1 MTFNREHLLE
11 LLPAV
16 YRLRDADLAASAGGL
31 LSASEL
37 VELAALE
44 AAAVLDPVRLRRRE
58 DLRERAGRGPLGALL
73 AVLAE
78 QFAVIEE
85 GLAQLYDDQ
94 FVETASGWALP
105 YIGDLIG
112 YRPLHDRGSGS
123 RQRAEI
129 AHTIAFRR
137 RKGTASM
144 LEQLARDV
152 TGWNARAVEYFAL
165 LATNQS
171 MIHRRPGNRVT
182 PSVREGAALEWLGTA
197 FDTISR
203 TLDVR
208 RIETGA
214 GLYNVPNV
222 GIFLWRIDAHRL
234 SRSPAS
240 PDPADASGRRFR
252 FSPLGNDAPLYTR
265 PELEEEIT
273 HLAEPINVPEPIS
286 RRRLDADVR
295 AGQQEPGRERLYGAQ
310 RSIAV
315 EIGGNVVALARI
327 EVCNLADDAGGWAH
341 DAGTDHVA
349 IDPVLGRL
357 ILGPAVVL
365 AGAPRVTFHYGAA
378 GDRGGGEYHRPAAL
392 ALPDGLLVQVP
403 TVSATIQAA
412 IDAVVATGGSGVVEI
427 VDSGRYR
434 EALTIVVPAGASI
447 ILRAANGARP
457 LIELTAPMVLT
468 GAAGVVGGGI
478 VLDGLVFAEDALTAA
493 AAGSALRSLM
503 VRDCSLV
510 PGRGLQAD
518 GEPVA
523 PGAVSLSVELADVEL
538 RVERSIV
545 GALRVH
551 AGSSATVCDSI
562 VDAGVGAGVAY
573 ARPAAGPPSPG
584 GRLEV
589 ESSTIVGEI
598 YTERLEASN
607 SILFGN
613 VQVRR
618 RQEGCLRFSYAPPGS
633 IVPRRHRCQPG
644 EGDAAG
650 NAPSFTT
657 LRYGEAAYARL
668 AAGTAA
674 AILTGSEDESEM
686 GVFRR
691 LYEPQRESDLR
702 TRLDEYLRVG
712 LSAGIFHAS

>member
-1 MTFNREHLLE
+1 MTFDRQDLLE

-16 YRLRDADLAASAGGL
+16 YRLRDAELAASAGGL
-31 LSASEL
+31 LSAAEL

-44 AAAVLDPVRLRRRE
+44 AASVLDPVRLRRRD
-58 DLRERAGRGPLGALL
+58 DLRERSGRGPLAALL

-78 QFAVIEE
+78 QFGVIEE
-85 GLAQLYDDQ
+85 NLAQLYDDQ
-94 FVETASGWALP
+94 FVETASDWALP

-112 YRPLHDRGSGS
+112 HRPLHDRGTRT

-171 MIHRRPGNRVT
+171 MIHRRPVNRIA

-197 FDTISR
+197 FDTIPR

-214 GLYNVPNV
+214 GRYNVPNV

-240 PDPADASGRRFR
+240 PDPADATGRRFR

-273 HLAEPINVPEPIS
+273 HLAEPINVPEPIT

-295 AGQQEPGRERLYGAQ
+295 AGQQQPGRERLYGAQ
-310 RSIAV
+310 RSISV
-315 EIGGNVVALARI
+315 EIAGNLVQLARI

-341 DAGTDHVA
+341 DVAGNHVA

-357 ILGPAVVL
+357 VVGPGVAL
-365 AGAPRVTFHYGAA
+365 AAPPRVTFHYGAA

-392 ALPDGLLVQVP
+392 ALTDGLLVQVP
-403 TVSATIQAA
+403 TASATVQAA

-427 VDSGRYR
+427 VESGRYR
-434 EALTIVVPAGASI
+434 EALTIDVPAGASI
-447 ILRAANGARP
+447 TLRGADGARP
-457 LIELTAPMVLT
+457 LLALTAPMVLT
-468 GAAGVVGGGI
+468 GAAGLVGGGI
-478 VLDGLVFAEDALTAA
+478 VLDGLVIAKDAVTAP
-493 AAGSALRSLM
+493 AAGSALRSL
-503 VRDCSLV
+503 VIRDCTLV
-510 PGRGLQAD
+510 PGRALQANGD
-518 GEPVA
+518 PVA
-523 PGAVSLSVELADVEL
+523 PGALSLAVELSDVEL

-545 GALRVH
+545 GPLRVH
-551 AGSSATVCDSI
+551 EGSVATLCDSI
-562 VDAGVGAGVAY
+562 VDAGEAGVAY
-573 ARPAAGPPSPG
+573 ARSVAGPPSPG
-584 GRLEV
+584 GRLEI
-589 ESSTIVGEI
+589 ESSTILGDVH
-598 YTERLEASN
+598 TERLDASN
-607 SILFGN
+607 AIFLGD
-613 VQVRR
+613 VQARR
-618 RQEGCLRFSYAPPGS
+618 RQEGCLRFSYAQPGS
-633 IVPRRHRCQPG
+633 VVPRRHRCQPG
-644 EGDAAG
+644 EGEAAG

-657 LRYGEAAYARL
+657 LRYGAAAYARL
-668 AAGTAA
+668 AAGTKA

-712 LSAGIFHAS
+712 LSTGIFHAS